1 MGTRTKTNSNKKGD
15 FVSPQMLIENIMH
28 LRHDF
33 NMLALSSYAAQ
44 ELMLEKELITKDELE
59 KKVQEIYEKSQKQM
73 DESDETSTE
82 EIGDEEI
89 GDEEYQELVEETSE
103 KTE

>member
-59 KKVQEIYEKSQKQM
+59 KKVQEIYEKSQRQM
-73 DESDETSTE
+73 DESDEEPKE
-82 EIGDEEI
+82 EIGDEEPK
-89 GDEEYQELVEETSE
+89 EETSE
-103 KTE
+103 EVE

>member
-59 KKVQEIYEKSQKQM
+59 KKVQEIYEKSQRQM
-73 DESDETSTE
+73 DESDEEPKE
-82 EIGDEEI
+82 EIGDEEPS
-89 GDEEYQELVEETSE
+89 EETSE
-103 KTE
+103 EIE